1 MNNARSLHVGKKLC
15 YYKYTIYS
23 IMSFYI
29 LQISV
34 PKLTLIAMPE
44 AI

>member
-1 MNNARSLHVGKKLC
+1 MNNARSLHVKKKLC
-15 YYKYTIYS
+15 YYKYDLLYNVV
-23 IMSFYI
+23 